1 MKQETPF
8 LIQSGILYGT
18 PNVFG
23 HSSTLNSAKLTPE
36 RNSLTLLDIYG
47 RANLLFPK
55 YIRLFF
61 HYCHCCDYYHYCFKF
76 LFKVYN
82 YAEILSLRR

>member
-18 PNVFG
+18 PKIFG
-23 HSSTLNSAKLTPE
+23 HSSNLNSAKLTPE

-47 RANLLFPK
+47 RANLLFSK
-55 YIRLFF
+55 
-61 HYCHCCDYYHYCFKF
+61 
-76 LFKVYN
+76 
-82 YAEILSLRR
+82 